1 MEAIK
6 TVPLS
11 DSEIGL
17 GQGTGV
23 EDSGKTIDNL
33 LSNLS
38 SILDL
43 RTELTKT

>member
-1 MEAIK
+1 MEAVK
-6 TVPLS
+6 TVPLLE
-11 DSEIGL
+11 SEIGL

-38 SILDL
+38 SIIDL